1 MEDRMEIYNATIKNK
16 NIKLYLRMK
25 PAKNYHWRNRDRE
38 VNEKSV
44 GILKGHRGT

>member
-1 MEDRMEIYNATIKNK
+1 MEDRTEIYNATIKNK

-25 PAKNYHWRNRDRE
+25 PAKNYHWRNKDKE

-44 GILKGHRGT
+44 GILKEHRST